1 MPITPFV
8 DRPAVNVGTI
18 PSIPE
23 SIISNPTG
31 VIGAESTTAASGDIS
46 PFIQGVSVKISSE
59 SFTKLTPF
67 LSSFGYPAAVGLKI
81 NHEIERTTYG
91 YVELFINSDNCKT
104 IEPYNDIATL
114 RDPVSF
120 LKDAGITAYPQVMLS
135 PNWLDPGMMN
145 GIIEPLSVRGVLP
158 GASIDSPFVAHTIR
172 ADEMVNPISYEF
184 YERYNDGNKY
194 NKTPPFID
202 SQDVAI
208 KFPGFYL
215 AGDPIGDFGTK
226 PVTPYDDSQPL
237 ILRND
242 LKTQVASIFNDFVGV
257 GIISNKLSST
267 FDYDSERKVMRG
279 MTGIRNVTVID
290 SLAFGGL
297 MR

>member
-1 MPITPFV
+1 LPITPFI
-8 DRPAVNVGTI
+8 DRPAVNVGTV

-23 SIISNPTG
+23 SIISTPAGT
-31 VIGAESTTAASGDIS
+31 IGSESTTAASGDIS

-59 SFTKLTPF
+59 CFAKLTPF
-67 LSSFGYPAAVGLKI
+67 LSSFGFPPAVGLKI

-91 YVELFINSDNCKT
+91 YVDLFINSDNCKT
-104 IEPYNDIATL
+104 IEPYNDIDTL
-114 RDPVSF
+114 RDPVAF
-120 LKDAGITAYPQVMLS
+120 LKDSGITAYPQVMLS

-145 GIIEPLSVRGVLP
+145 AIIEPLSVRGTLP

-172 ADEMVNPISYEF
+172 ADEMISPIGYSY
-184 YERYNDGNKY
+184 YNKYNDNNSY

-226 PVTPYDDSQPL
+226 PIAPYDDSQPF

-242 LKTQVASIFNDFVGV
+242 LMTQRESIFNDFIGI

-267 FDYDSERKVMRG
+267 FDYGSERKVMRG
-279 MTGIRNVTVID
+279 MTGIRNVTRID